1 MVFDAPKKPDRIQA
15 CASLARPAKLPCP
28 RTRQGAPQEWRCSVS
43 KEKQKGN
50 KLDDWNADRSEE
62 LAGIE
67 YDLKHFRHP
76 NESIRECVLRLI
88 VEYARLNHKE
98 LEQGLLRMQ
107 TANYIDRSKAEKGDA
122 Q

>member
-1 MVFDAPKKPDRIQA
+1 M
-15 CASLARPAKLPCP
+15 
-28 RTRQGAPQEWRCSVS
+28 S
-43 KEKQKGN
+43 KAKQKEN
-50 KLDDWNADRSEE
+50 EVDAWNADRSEQ

-76 NESIRECVLRLI
+76 NEPIRECVLRLT

-98 LEQGLLRMQ
+98 LEQGLLRLQ
-107 TANYIDRSKAEKGDA
+107 AQHYIDHKKSDNGGA

>member
-1 MVFDAPKKPDRIQA
+1 M
-15 CASLARPAKLPCP
+15 
-28 RTRQGAPQEWRCSVS
+28 S
-43 KEKQKGN
+43 KVKQKEN
-50 KLDDWNADRSEE
+50 EVDAWNADRSEQ

-76 NESIRECVLRLI
+76 NEPIRECVLRLI
-88 VEYARLNHKE
+88 VEYARLHHKE

-107 TANYIDRSKAEKGDA
+107 AQHYNDRSEAVNGGA